1 MVLFRTA
8 PGVAESRG
16 SSDAIYLSFV
26 SVHFW
31 APWALLPTVRQRW
44 LMSPPLSNSCG
55 RWTLHKAW
63 TSATGNSGLMPIS
76 GHRSPDT
83 RVDD

>member
-16 SSDAIYLSFV
+16 SGDAIYLSFV

-31 APWALLPTVRQRW
+31 APRALLPTVWQRR
-44 LMSPPLSNSCG
+44 LTSPPLSNSCG
-55 RWTLHKAW
+55 RRTPHKAW
-63 TSATGNSGLMPIS
+63 TFATGNSGLVPIS

-83 RVDD
+83 RADG